1 MIFAAFD
8 EPEKNDGET
17 TDAKKKEA
25 LSSSTSTDE
34 KDVTSASEKALSD
47 AKAEFNALV
56 SQWDATFVFV
66 TNEIG
71 SGLHATT
78 SASRKFVDAQ
88 G

>member
-1 MIFAAFD
+1 M
-8 EPEKNDGET
+8 
-17 TDAKKKEA
+17 
-25 LSSSTSTDE
+25 STDE
-34 KDVTSASEKALSD
+34 KDVASASERALSN
-47 AKAEFNALV
+47 AKAEFDALI